1 MKCILCIILI
11 ESPGWK
17 SNDNVLHGWKVF
29 KQERNLCLVCKCGQ
43 VALAQTAQTAPPT
56 SLSALVACLHF
67 NCGSHAIVNRLVMTR
82 HLVND
87 AEDVQA
93 TERTALLRIYNLIR
107 QGAY

>member
-1 MKCILCIILI
+1 MR
-11 ESPGWK
+11 PG
-17 SNDNVLHGWKVF
+17 NFGPDGPA
-29 KQERNLCLVCKCGQ
+29 NLV
-43 VALAQTAQTAPPT
+43 P
-56 SLSALVACLHF
+56 LSALVACLHF

-107 QGAY
+107 QGTY